1 MTTINFPK
9 AITKGDTT
17 GRLMLKGVRIA
28 FPKLFE
34 PDQFQ
39 GAGAFRC
46 GAQFIVDPATP
57 GFELIEQTINEVAKA
72 AWKDKWEKTLK
83 AARASDSVAM
93 RDGDNK
99 DIDGYEG
106 MFAISASCKGHED
119 ADKAARPNVFD
130 KQRNLV
136 KSERDSGI
144 YGGCYVNASI
154 EFYAM
159 SKYGNQINATLRGV
173 QFAAEGDAFGS
184 APAKADEFDEVAEGT
199 DAGDF
204 A

>member
-1 MTTINFPK
+1 MTAN
-9 AITKGDTT
+9 ITKTIIKGDAP
-17 GRLMLKGVRIA
+17 GRFMLKGARIA

-46 GAQFIVDPATP
+46 GAQLIIDPATP
-57 GFELIEQTINEVAKA
+57 GFDLLEKEIEAMAKN

-83 AARASDSVAM
+83 AARASDSVAL

-106 MFAISASCKGHED
+106 MWVISASCKGHED

-136 KSERDSGI
+136 KTERESGI
-144 YGGCYVNASI
+144 YGGCHVNASI

-173 QFAAEGDAFGS
+173 QFAGDGDAFGS
-184 APAKADEFDEVAEGT
+184 APAKADEFDAVEDGA